1 MRWHDHLQFRA
12 DVAKNLLYVTI
23 GNEQKGDVSS
33 SRLLRHFYCVAPLFL
48 YTVQAGAK
56 LKGELVKVVN

>member
-33 SRLLRHFYCVAPLFL
+33 SALLRHFYCVAPLFP
-48 YTVQAGAK
+48 YTVQAGVV
-56 LKGELVKVVN
+56 LKTDSSKVVD